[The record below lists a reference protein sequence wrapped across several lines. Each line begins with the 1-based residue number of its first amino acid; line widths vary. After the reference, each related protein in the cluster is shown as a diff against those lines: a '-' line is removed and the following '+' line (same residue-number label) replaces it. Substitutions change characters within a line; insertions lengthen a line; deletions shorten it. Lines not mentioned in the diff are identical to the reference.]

1 MMTEVIP
8 RPKQGE
14 IGLGGEVDRL
24 AFGKEEKNFFPL
36 KQEGRG
42 KWEQGWIATEALGD

>member
-8 RPKQGE
+8 RPTQGE
-14 IGLGGEVDRL
+14 IGLGGEVDKL
-24 AFGKEEKNFFPL
+24 AFGKKEKNFFPL

-42 KWEQGWIATEALGD
+42 SGSRGGL